1 MPHLKKYCQS
11 IGRKHKKGRKDLC
24 TPSSNPK
31 KRKIMI
37 TTNNTS
43 NKKIIMPDWKTQ
55 YLNRLTIYNIYIQ
68 KYNKALQQD

>member
-1 MPHLKKYCQS
+1 
-11 IGRKHKKGRKDLC
+11 
-24 TPSSNPK
+24 
-31 KRKIMI
+31 MI

-68 KYNKALQQD
+68 KYNKALQQDQYGDDGIISNISRDTGIENKNNN